1 MSDHIRKFS
10 QEQKDSA
17 KMGAEGGL
25 GLAAGTVGRMA
36 KAFAAYPLTGAR
48 GFVSKAR
55 QFLGK
60 KAPEKMQTLRRG
72 ADARAG
78 ITISKPNP
86 KSIKGTG
93 QSRTGKGK
101 THDLI
106 SGGRSMKGMKS
117 EKYSKLGSEGRRIQR
132 QLKDIGLE

>member
-1 MSDHIRKFS
+1 MAYSDKK
-10 QEQKDSA
+10 QKGEIKDLPKG
-17 KMGAEGGL
+17 KMYGGTIGGL
-25 GLAAGTVGRMA
+25 DLLGGGAIKGFVKGAKGFVGR
-36 KAFAAYPLTGAR
+36 
-48 GFVSKAR
+48 AR
-55 QFLGK
+55 QALGK

-78 ITISKPNP
+78 ITVSNPNP
-86 KSIKGTG
+86 QGIKGTG

-101 THDLI
+101 KHDLI

-117 EKYSKLGSEGRRIQR
+117 EKYSKLGSEGRRIQQ

>member
-1 MSDHIRKFS
+1 MSDHIKKFS
-10 QEQKDSA
+10 QEQKDLA
-17 KMGAEGGL
+17 KMGAEGAL
-25 GLAAGTVGRMA
+25 GLLGGAAGGVSR
-36 KAFAAYPLTGAR
+36 
-48 GFVSKAR
+48 FVSKAR

-60 KAPEKMQTLRRG
+60 KAPKIMG

-86 KSIKGTG
+86 QGIKGSG
-93 QSRTGKGK
+93 KSRTGKGK
-101 THDLI
+101 IHDVVT
-106 SGGRSMKGMKS
+106 GGRSMKGMKS

>member
-1 MSDHIRKFS
+1 MAYSDKKQKGEIKDIP
-10 QEQKDSA
+10 QEALKRY
-17 KMGAEGGL
+17 GGTIGGL
-25 GLAAGTVGRMA
+25 DLLGGCAIKGFVGRA
-36 KAFAAYPLTGAR
+36 RKA
-48 GFVSKAR
+48 
-55 QFLGK
+55 LGK
-60 KAPEKMQTLRRG
+60 KAPEKMQTLRG
-72 ADARAG
+72 SGARAG
-78 ITISKPNP
+78 ITVSKPNP
-86 KSIKGTG
+86 QGIKGTG

>member
-1 MSDHIRKFS
+1 MSDHIKKFS
-10 QEQKDSA
+10 KKQKDLA
-17 KMGAEGGL
+17 KLGAEGGL
-25 GLAAGTVGRMA
+25 GLLGGAAAGA
-36 KAFAAYPLTGAR
+36 I

-55 QFLGK
+55 KFLGK
-60 KAPEKMQTLRRG
+60 KAPKAMG

-86 KSIKGTG
+86 QGIKGTG

-101 THDLI
+101 IHDVI
-106 SGGRSMKGMKS
+106 PGGRSMKGMKS
-117 EKYSKLGSEGRRIQR
+117 EKYSKLGSEGRRIQQ

>member
-1 MSDHIRKFS
+1 MAYSDKKQKGEIRNI
-10 QEQKDSA
+10 EP
-17 KMGAEGGL
+17 KMYGGTIGGL
-25 GLAAGTVGRMA
+25 DLLGGGAIKGFVKGA
-36 KAFAAYPLTGAR
+36 K
-48 GFVSKAR
+48 GFVSRAR
-55 QFLGK
+55 QALGK

-78 ITISKPNP
+78 ITVSKPNP
-86 KSIKGTG
+86 QSIKGTS

-101 THDLI
+101 KHDLI

-117 EKYSKLGSEGRRIQR
+117 EKYSKLGSEGRRIQQ

>member
-25 GLAAGTVGRMA
+25 GLTAGTVGRMA
-36 KAFAAYPLTGAR
+36 KAFAAYPLTGAK

-60 KAPEKMQTLRRG
+60 KAPKSMG
-72 ADARAG
+72 SDARAG

-86 KSIKGTG
+86 QGIKGTG

>member
-1 MSDHIRKFS
+1 MAYSDKKQKGKF
-10 QEQKDSA
+10 ERLPKGT
-17 KMGAEGGL
+17 MYGGTIGGL
-25 GLAAGTVGRMA
+25 DLLGGGAIKGFVKGAKGFVGRA
-36 KAFAAYPLTGAR
+36 RKA
-48 GFVSKAR
+48 
-55 QFLGK
+55 LGK
-60 KAPEKMQTLRRG
+60 KAPKAMG

-86 KSIKGTG
+86 QSIKGTG